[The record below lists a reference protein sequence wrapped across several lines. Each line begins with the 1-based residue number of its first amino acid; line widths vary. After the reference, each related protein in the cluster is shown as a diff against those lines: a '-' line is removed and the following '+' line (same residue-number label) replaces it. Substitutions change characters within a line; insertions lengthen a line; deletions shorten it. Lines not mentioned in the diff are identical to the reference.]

1 MLTLP
6 STVRV
11 FLCREATDMRKS
23 FDGLMCVARNA
34 MGQDP
39 SCGHWFVFFNRRRDQ
54 IKILSWDRTGWAI
67 WAKRLVQGR
76 FQGCDLSELSTSD
89 LSLILD
95 GIDLRSVRRRKR
107 FVHNPAGMESG
118 RNARQKST

>member
-11 FLCREATDMRKS
+11 FLCREPTDMRKS
-23 FDGLMCVARNA
+23 FDGLMCLARNV
-34 MGQDP
+34 MGLDP

-54 IKILSWDRTGWAI
+54 IKVLSWDRTGWAI

-76 FQGCDLSELSTSD
+76 FQHYDSSELSASE

-107 FVHNPAGMESG
+107 FVHDPARREV
-118 RNARQKST
+118 A

>member
-11 FLCREATDMRKS
+11 FLCRDATDMRKS
-23 FDGLMCVARNA
+23 FDGLMCLVRNT
-34 MGQDP
+34 MNLDP
-39 SCGHWFVFFNRRRDQ
+39 SSGHWFVFFNRRRDQ

-67 WAKRLVQGR
+67 WSKRLAQGR

-95 GIDLRSVRRRKR
+95 GIDLRTIRRRKR
-107 FVHNPAGMESG
+107 FVHDPARSEGG
-118 RNARQKST
+118 RNT